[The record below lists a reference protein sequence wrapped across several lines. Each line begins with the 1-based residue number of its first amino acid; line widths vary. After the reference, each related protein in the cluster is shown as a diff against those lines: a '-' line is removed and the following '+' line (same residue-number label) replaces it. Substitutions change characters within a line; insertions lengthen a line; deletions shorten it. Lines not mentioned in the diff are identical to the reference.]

1 MFFILSCTDEPTLN
15 NYNVAIKNSS
25 LQTINILAYSSDNLI
40 SNIILNDN
48 ETGLNCSYTDES
60 FKGYKLI
67 ECEIDSI
74 VFRFD
79 NGKGYIS
86 DINNPSPFD
95 FLNNNN
101 LFGNS
106 IKFIET
112 NNTYEFLITQE
123 DYENAYDLP

>member
-40 SNIILNDN
+40 SNITLNDN
-48 ETGLNCSYTDES
+48 ETGLNCSYTDEG

-86 DINNPSPFD
+86 DINTPSSFD